1 MASSKTKIISNS
13 ESPNF
18 IKQKNKTQTIMIDQ
32 NQIDNNQNLQIL
44 ETKKLPKKINSKQTR
59 KNLKEVAKND

>member
-1 MASSKTKIISNS
+1 MASSKTKTISDS

-59 KNLKEVAKND
+59 KNLKEVTKND

>member
-1 MASSKTKIISNS
+1 
-13 ESPNF
+13 
-18 IKQKNKTQTIMIDQ
+18 MIDQ